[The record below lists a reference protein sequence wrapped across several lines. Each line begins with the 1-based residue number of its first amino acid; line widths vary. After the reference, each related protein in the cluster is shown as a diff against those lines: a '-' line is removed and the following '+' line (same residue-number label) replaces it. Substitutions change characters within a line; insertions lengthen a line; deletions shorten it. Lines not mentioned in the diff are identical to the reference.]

1 MATVQTVKGE
11 IDASQL
17 GNVLMHEHI
26 FSMNPELEINYPN
39 PAWDEEKYI
48 RKARET
54 FVALKA
60 LGIDTVVDVTVMGL
74 GRDVRRIARVAQDLD
89 FNIVVATGYYTYFD
103 LPGYFRTHG
112 PGLRI
117 DMDDP
122 LKSMFVTDIVEG
134 IAGTGIKAAIIKLA
148 SDKHGF
154 TPDVE
159 RVFRA
164 GVHAHKET
172 GAPITT
178 HSVPKLRGG
187 LEQQAFLK
195 SEGVDLTK
203 VVIGHCGDTTDID
216 YLKEVLD
223 QGSVIGMDR
232 FGMESLPS
240 DLPVADRIGTI
251 VTLCEMGYAEQM
263 VLSHDANVFSLT
275 NEPHNRDRLLPNLR
289 YSYVPGEILPALRE
303 RGVTDRQIQQMMMAT
318 PARILS
324 RS

>member
-1 MATVQTVKGE
+1 MQKVQTAKGE
-11 IDASQL
+11 IDVSKL
-17 GNVLMHEHI
+17 GSVLMHEHI

-39 PAWDEEKYI
+39 AAWDEEKYI
-48 RKARET
+48 QKAKDT
-54 FVALKA
+54 FVELKA

-74 GRDVRRIARVAQDLD
+74 GRDVRRIARVVDGLD

-117 DMDDP
+117 DMEDP
-122 LKSMFVTDIVEG
+122 LRAMFVNDIRDG
-134 IAGTGIKAAIIKLA
+134 IAGTGIKAGIIKLA
-148 SDKHGF
+148 TDKYGF
-154 TPDVE
+154 TADVE
-159 RVFRA
+159 RVFHA

-178 HSVPKLRGG
+178 HSVPKLKGG
-187 LEQQAFLK
+187 LEQQAFFK
-195 SEGVDLTK
+195 KEGVDLTR
-203 VVIGHCGDTTDID
+203 VVIGHCGDTADID
-216 YLKEVLD
+216 YLKQVLD

-232 FGMESLPS
+232 FGLESLPT
-240 DLPVADRIGTI
+240 DLPVESRIETI
-251 VTLCEMGYAEQM
+251 VTLCGMGYANQM

-275 NEPHNRDRLLPNLR
+275 NEPHNRDRILPNLR

-303 RGVTDRQIQQMMMAT
+303 RGVTEAQITQMMVEA

-324 RS
+324 IP

>member
-1 MATVQTVKGE
+1 
-11 IDASQL
+11 
-17 GNVLMHEHI
+17 MHEHI

-54 FVALKA
+54 FVELKG

-74 GRDVRRIARVAQDLD
+74 GRDVRRIARVVEGLD

-122 LKSMFVTDIVEG
+122 LKTMFVTDIRDG

-164 GVHAHKET
+164 GVYAHKET

-178 HSVPKLRGG
+178 HSVPKLHGG

-195 SEGVDLTK
+195 KEGVDLSR

-216 YLKEVLD
+216 YLQKVLD
-223 QGSVIGMDR
+223 QGSTIGMDR
-232 FGMESLPS
+232 FGMEGLPT
-240 DLPVADRIGTI
+240 DLPVADRIDTI
-251 VTLCEMGYAEQM
+251 VTLCGLGYADRM

-289 YSYVPGEILPALRE
+289 YSYVPREILPALRE
-303 RGVTDRQIQQMMMAT
+303 RGVTDRQIYQMMVDA
-318 PARILS
+318 PARIFGNA
-324 RS
+324 